1 MKTIVE
7 MIKDEL
13 DNANVVQEFI
23 GDSIN
28 QMEEDFEY
36 GGLSNEEFADLEDYW
51 FERLYTNDLVLES
64 IQDRLAIA
72 ETGMGKA
79 YVG

>member
-1 MKTIVE
+1 MRTIVE

-13 DNANVVQEFI
+13 EDANVVQEFI

-28 QMEEDFEY
+28 QMEEDFEH
-36 GGLSNEEFADLEDYW
+36 GGLSNEEYADLEDYW
-51 FERLYTNDLVLES
+51 NERLYNNDVLLES

-79 YVG
+79 YAG